1 MRTRHREEM
10 SVRVVRKG
18 AKGGGVWDM
27 GVLRKSGKEVGKGG
41 SVRDWCV
48 RRGGSYGDVEEG
60 I

>member
-1 MRTRHREEM
+1 
-10 SVRVVRKG
+10 
-18 AKGGGVWDM
+18 M